1 VTASFILQ
9 DGVPLSP
16 IRRRPPAR
24 KRPWK
29 EALSSATVGQFFFAE
44 GRSPRSVSAYIARV
58 SKTVEGKFETRRI
71 WAWFD
76 HGANKWRPCDQTAVG
91 AKEGVGVWRVE

>member
-1 VTASFILQ
+1 MTAPFILQ
-9 DGVPLSP
+9 DDVPLP
-16 IRRRPPAR
+16 PVKRRPPVR
-24 KRPWK
+24 NQPWK
-29 EALSSATVGQFFFAE
+29 DALSSAAVGQFFFAE

-76 HGANKWRPCDQTAVG
+76 HATKEWRPCDQTAVG
-91 AKEGVGVWRVE
+91 AKEGVGIWRVT